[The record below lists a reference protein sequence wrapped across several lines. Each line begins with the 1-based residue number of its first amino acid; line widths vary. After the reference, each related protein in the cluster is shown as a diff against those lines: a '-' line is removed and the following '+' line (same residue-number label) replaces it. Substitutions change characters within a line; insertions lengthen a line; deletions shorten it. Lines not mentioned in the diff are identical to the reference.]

1 MASKITKIASTATTI
16 IGGSNTINITGNLK
30 LRVKSVHFCN
40 DTGSA
45 ETIQVYF
52 VPNGG
57 TATNGA
63 DGNKISSDYAM
74 ASKAEGVLDVGE
86 MILEAGDSLQA
97 VGTTGDL
104 VNVVVTYEIV
114 PVGR

>member
-1 MASKITKIASTATTI
+1 
-16 IGGSNTINITGNLK
+16 
-30 LRVKSVHFCN
+30 
-40 DTGSA
+40 
-45 ETIQVYF
+45 
-52 VPNGG
+52 
-57 TATNGA
+57 
-63 DGNKISSDYAM
+63 M